1 MQVPICVSVEPVFTA
16 VLPRPCPH
24 PVHPSVGMASLRE
37 RVKAGALPKAR
48 RPLAIFFV
56 DFIEKGKASGNDPD
70 MQAAAAAWKELGEQ
84 GQQSW
89 KELSK
94 KEFVQQ
100 QRAATSLGIVYGNS
114 AAVRA
119 ERKKSAD
126 TVRNSPAKCRRGN
139 TPAACPPVAA
149 AAAPGNIAAMAC
161 PGPVPTLAA
170 VERDDSAFLGPFRVL
185 PGRSLGSG
193 GYGVILP
200 VEHTISGR
208 PYAANVFFHPEGL
221 DNCKSEL
228 AVYQALSH
236 KPSEHMLEVTASYL
250 SEGMSWLILPGCMLG
265 HCTGMLHASLPC
277 SSPSCGSWPGTCA
290 LL

>member
-1 MQVPICVSVEPVFTA
+1 MPSCVSVEPVFTV
-16 VLPRPCPH
+16 VLPTPCP
-24 PVHPSVGMASLRE
+24 HPSVGMASLRE

-48 RPLAIFFV
+48 RPFAIFFV

-89 KELSK
+89 KELSQ

-119 ERKKSAD
+119 ERKKRAD
-126 TVRNSPAKCRRGN
+126 TVRNSPAKCRRGQQSVPEQSKD

-149 AAAPGNIAAMAC
+149 AAAPGNIAATAC
-161 PGPVPTLAA
+161 PGPVPKPAA
-170 VERDDSAFLGPFRVL
+170 VERDDSAFLWPFRVL
-185 PGRSLGSG
+185 PARSLGSG

-200 VEHTISGR
+200 VEHTLTGM
-208 PYAANVFFHPEGL
+208 PYAANVFFSSRWGW
-221 DNCKSEL
+221 
-228 AVYQALSH
+228 A
-236 KPSEHMLEVTASYL
+236 TARV
-250 SEGMSWLILPGCMLG
+250 SWRFTRP
-265 HCTGMLHASLPC
+265 
-277 SSPSCGSWPGTCA
+277 
-290 LL
+290 